1 MKTLVA
7 VTAAAVFGLAPAIG
21 AACEYDDETSA
32 SVTLPAN
39 LASTPP
45 PAASKVPARTVA
57 KALAPSGTKQV
68 RAPVKPAATDQKIAT
83 GTTN

>member
-1 MKTLVA
+1 MKRVLAT
-7 VTAAAVFGLAPAIG
+7 TAMVVFGFAPAIG
-21 AACEYDDETSA
+21 AACEYDDESSA
-32 SVTLPAN
+32 SVTLPTQ

-45 PAASKVPARTVA
+45 PAATKAPTRTVS

-68 RAPVKPAATDQKIAT
+68 RAPVKPAAVDQKVAV